1 MSKILGRFERQ
12 LCDIQGRL
20 FELSLFNGLNSFA
33 FIETFMG
40 SKTCEFLD
48 MPYDRLQWAGEEY
61 ILENLLEETSVKVD
75 GTQYGKEVL
84 FWIGYT
90 YRYWHFLTGE
100 SSRDIYATADAK
112 KMNECYL
119 SFHTLDVAMAIE
131 DLKEIYRQEN
141 RAAPRAE

>member
-1 MSKILGRFERQ
+1 MKKNLSGFERQ

-20 FELSLFNGLNSFA
+20 FEKSLEKNLNSAA
-33 FIETFMG
+33 FIQAFMN

-61 ILENLLEETSVKVD
+61 ILENLQEETVL
-75 GTQYGKEVL
+75 TQNKMTYDKEVL

-100 SSRDIYATADAK
+100 SSKAIYIQADAK
-112 KMNECYL
+112 RMNECYL
-119 SFHTLDVAMAIE
+119 GFHTLDVAKAIE
-131 DLKEIYRQEN
+131 DLKEIYIQEN
-141 RAAPRAE
+141 KD